1 VQSTATVPINRQF
14 VILLIGIAI
23 TIFGLTAIGN
33 SVTNIVVEIMMKILN
48 VDDVKSLQ
56 PFNYFLA
63 MISTP
68 FLLGTAIVL
77 YGISM
82 MLFKAPILSVKSLIF
97 GMVSVAY
104 LASWAAFLWWLSHT
118 MLSVQILLD

>member
-1 VQSTATVPINRQF
+1 MQNTVTVPRTRQF
-14 VILLIGIAI
+14 AILLIGIAL
-23 TIFGLTAIGN
+23 TIVGFSVIGD
-33 SVTNIVVEIMMKILN
+33 SVTKIVAGVLMKILN
-48 VDDVKSLQ
+48 VDDVGSLQ

-63 MISTP
+63 TISTP

-97 GMVSVAY
+97 GLVSVAY
-104 LASWAAFLWWLSHT
+104 LASWAAFLWWLTHSGP
-118 MLSVQILLD
+118 MGY